1 MGVVISSVVAA
12 GPAVIEDLET
22 PYDVLVERRNRG
34 NSQGKQSQKHRLRR
48 QNNQI
53 HFEALNSK
61 SKTEEKKN
69 KPGQNNRSLSRIS
82 QNTASR
88 PQSRN
93 NPKTPLKRQN
103 SLDQPVSPRQPLAQS
118 LAVAAPPPQQP
129 LAEQPQVNN
138 NLSVTEKIRLMLTT
152 PREKKKLENTE
163 QIKEDEQ
170 IKATTVVVEGIV
182 NEMYTAVDQV
192 IAAENLD
199 NIAENIAEDL
209 DRESDTKAQS
219 TKSSV
224 DRSSV
229 KITNKEKIEMI
240 RRSPWPGR
248 RSLRPTPKIRPGR
261 SNPNPRKTVL
271 ETRTER
277 RL

>member
-1 MGVVISSVVAA
+1 
-12 GPAVIEDLET
+12 
-22 PYDVLVERRNRG
+22 
-34 NSQGKQSQKHRLRR
+34 
-48 QNNQI
+48 
-53 HFEALNSK
+53 
-61 SKTEEKKN
+61 
-69 KPGQNNRSLSRIS
+69 
-82 QNTASR
+82 
-88 PQSRN
+88 
-93 NPKTPLKRQN
+93 
-103 SLDQPVSPRQPLAQS
+103 
-118 LAVAAPPPQQP
+118 
-129 LAEQPQVNN
+129 
-138 NLSVTEKIRLMLTT
+138 MLTT

-163 QIKEDEQ
+163 QNKEDEQ

-240 RRSPWPGR
+240 KALPVARQEEFKTYTQNQAGKKQSKSKKNSVGN
-248 RSLRPTPKIRPGR
+248 K
-261 SNPNPRKTVL
+261 NRKTSVNSG
-271 ETRTER
+271 EQRKPEKNPPVSKH
-277 RL
+277 

>member
-1 MGVVISSVVAA
+1 
-12 GPAVIEDLET
+12 
-22 PYDVLVERRNRG
+22 
-34 NSQGKQSQKHRLRR
+34 
-48 QNNQI
+48 
-53 HFEALNSK
+53 
-61 SKTEEKKN
+61 
-69 KPGQNNRSLSRIS
+69 
-82 QNTASR
+82 
-88 PQSRN
+88 
-93 NPKTPLKRQN
+93 
-103 SLDQPVSPRQPLAQS
+103 
-118 LAVAAPPPQQP
+118 
-129 LAEQPQVNN
+129 
-138 NLSVTEKIRLMLTT
+138 MLTT

-163 QIKEDEQ
+163 QNNKEDEQ

-240 RRSPWPGR
+240 KALPVARQEEFKTYTQNQAGKKQSKSKKNSVGN
-248 RSLRPTPKIRPGR
+248 K
-261 SNPNPRKTVL
+261 NRKTSVNRG
-271 ETRTER
+271 EQRKPEKNPPVSKH
-277 RL
+277 

>member
-1 MGVVISSVVAA
+1 
-12 GPAVIEDLET
+12 
-22 PYDVLVERRNRG
+22 
-34 NSQGKQSQKHRLRR
+34 
-48 QNNQI
+48 
-53 HFEALNSK
+53 
-61 SKTEEKKN
+61 
-69 KPGQNNRSLSRIS
+69 
-82 QNTASR
+82 
-88 PQSRN
+88 
-93 NPKTPLKRQN
+93 
-103 SLDQPVSPRQPLAQS
+103 
-118 LAVAAPPPQQP
+118 
-129 LAEQPQVNN
+129 
-138 NLSVTEKIRLMLTT
+138 MLTT

-163 QIKEDEQ
+163 QNKEDEQ

-240 RRSPWPGR
+240 KALPVARQEEFKTYTQNHAGKKQSKSKKNSVGNKNRKTSVNSGEQRKPE
-248 RSLRPTPKIRPGR
+248 K
-261 SNPNPRKTVL
+261 NPRL
-271 ETRTER
+271 
-277 RL
+277 

>member
-1 MGVVISSVVAA
+1 
-12 GPAVIEDLET
+12 
-22 PYDVLVERRNRG
+22 
-34 NSQGKQSQKHRLRR
+34 
-48 QNNQI
+48 
-53 HFEALNSK
+53 
-61 SKTEEKKN
+61 
-69 KPGQNNRSLSRIS
+69 
-82 QNTASR
+82 
-88 PQSRN
+88 
-93 NPKTPLKRQN
+93 
-103 SLDQPVSPRQPLAQS
+103 
-118 LAVAAPPPQQP
+118 
-129 LAEQPQVNN
+129 
-138 NLSVTEKIRLMLTT
+138 MLTT
-152 PREKKKLENTE
+152 PREKKKLESTE

-182 NEMYTAVDQV
+182 NEMFTAVDQV

-240 RRSPWPGR
+240 KALPVARQEEFKTYTQNQAGKKQSKSKKNSVGN
-248 RSLRPTPKIRPGR
+248 K
-261 SNPNPRKTVL
+261 NRKTSVNSG
-271 ETRTER
+271 EQRKTEKNS

>member
-1 MGVVISSVVAA
+1 
-12 GPAVIEDLET
+12 
-22 PYDVLVERRNRG
+22 
-34 NSQGKQSQKHRLRR
+34 
-48 QNNQI
+48 
-53 HFEALNSK
+53 
-61 SKTEEKKN
+61 
-69 KPGQNNRSLSRIS
+69 
-82 QNTASR
+82 
-88 PQSRN
+88 
-93 NPKTPLKRQN
+93 
-103 SLDQPVSPRQPLAQS
+103 
-118 LAVAAPPPQQP
+118 
-129 LAEQPQVNN
+129 
-138 NLSVTEKIRLMLTT
+138 MLTT

-163 QIKEDEQ
+163 QNKEDEQ

-240 RRSPWPGR
+240 KALPVARQEEFKTYTQNQAGKKQSKSKKNSVGN
-248 RSLRPTPKIRPGR
+248 K
-261 SNPNPRKTVL
+261 NRKTSVNRG
-271 ETRTER
+271 EQRKPEKNPPVSKH
-277 RL
+277 

>member
-1 MGVVISSVVAA
+1 
-12 GPAVIEDLET
+12 
-22 PYDVLVERRNRG
+22 
-34 NSQGKQSQKHRLRR
+34 
-48 QNNQI
+48 
-53 HFEALNSK
+53 
-61 SKTEEKKN
+61 
-69 KPGQNNRSLSRIS
+69 
-82 QNTASR
+82 
-88 PQSRN
+88 
-93 NPKTPLKRQN
+93 
-103 SLDQPVSPRQPLAQS
+103 
-118 LAVAAPPPQQP
+118 
-129 LAEQPQVNN
+129 
-138 NLSVTEKIRLMLTT
+138 MLTT

-163 QIKEDEQ
+163 QNKEDEQ

-240 RRSPWPGR
+240 RALPVARQEEFKTYTQNQAGKKQSKSKKNSVGN
-248 RSLRPTPKIRPGR
+248 K
-261 SNPNPRKTVL
+261 NRKTSVNSG
-271 ETRTER
+271 EQRKPEKNPPVSKH
-277 RL
+277 